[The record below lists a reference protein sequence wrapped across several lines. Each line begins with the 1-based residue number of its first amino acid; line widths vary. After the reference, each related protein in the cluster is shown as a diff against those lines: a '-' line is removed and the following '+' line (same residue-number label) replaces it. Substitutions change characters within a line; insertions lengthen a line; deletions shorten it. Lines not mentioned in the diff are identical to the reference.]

1 MFKIEDKILD
11 QCTQENCEQNEFLIL
26 PENVDVAFEDYY
38 HHKAA
43 LIRNVRNLYA
53 PLNENELMLEYP
65 ISGNHTQI
73 VFNQFFES
81 PYVVS
86 KNLDFRGLFAIDVT
100 RYINYFHTDSFKQLI
115 AYTQQNPQM
124 VFLLLVRSKNPSAAN
139 NMYNLLTKY
148 ISIEKREI
156 QLPGVDHLCMSTVN
170 ELEHTL
176 KRHVTRDAKKEIHR
190 FLEDNSLGYE
200 FINNLTGALKQINAT
215 DNINVQ
221 DMRKA
226 LNYTQKTEREYTS
239 FGY

>member
-1 MFKIEDKILD
+1 MLRIEKRILD
-11 QCTQENCEQNEFLIL
+11 LCTLENCEQNEFLIL
-26 PENVDVAFEDYY
+26 PENGDVALEDYY

-43 LIRNVRNLYA
+43 LIRDVRNLYA

-65 ISGNHTQI
+65 VPSNQTQN

-100 RYINYFHTDSFKQLI
+100 KYINYYHVDSFKQLI
-115 AYTQQNPQM
+115 AYIQHNTQM
-124 VFLLLVRSKNPSAAN
+124 VFILLVRSKNTSAAN

-170 ELEHTL
+170 ELEQTL
-176 KRHVTRDAKKEIHR
+176 NRHVTRDAKKEVHR

-200 FINNLTGALKQINAT
+200 FINNLIGALKQINTT